1 MKLDINDKEKKYME
15 YSQLN
20 STINNPDYDDFHRC
34 EYCCGNEKWTEFDAL
49 HNAMDIDDLK
59 KTIKELRCELGA
71 WISRADTIAKDKHE
85 IHNELITCN
94 STTIPQLK
102 AKIKEYEKNSIN
114 NKKDKE

>member
-15 YSQLN
+15 YSKLN
-20 STINNPDYDDFHRC
+20 SNINNPDYMEYDWCC
-34 EYCCGNEKWTEFDAL
+34 ECGMNKEWSEFDAL
-49 HNAMDIDDLK
+49 HNTMDIDDLK